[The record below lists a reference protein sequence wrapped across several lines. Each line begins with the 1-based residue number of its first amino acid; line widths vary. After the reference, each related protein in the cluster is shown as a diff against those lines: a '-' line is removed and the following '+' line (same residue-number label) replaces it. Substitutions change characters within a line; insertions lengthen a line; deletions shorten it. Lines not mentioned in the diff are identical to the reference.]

1 MIDSKDISVIVQ
13 GPINKKETP
22 KCLKSIRKFL
32 PEAEIILSTWQGT
45 DISNLDYDILVLCE
59 DPGTTLIEEFTHK
72 KTYNNMFRQLVSTN
86 EGLKKATRK
95 YAMKLRSD
103 LIFTSDRFLEY
114 FNKFEARGNN
124 YNLFKHKILT
134 DVLFTRFNI
143 KTGKF
148 ENRVIIPFHVSDWW
162 LFGLKEDLDTYFMDT
177 ELVKEPEFT
186 RYFNLEG
193 NQEKISPYGKARFKF
208 APEQYFGYSCFAR
221 NFDDIY
227 MEDAADYSEELMEK
241 FRQALVNNFIILEF
255 KQSGIYLNKYPYSKN
270 EKFSGD
276 QYIGL
281 YNFWRYENEYKKY
294 CDDTYE
300 ITTKD
305 SFFENE
311 KLGYSK
317 LRVYKHISKLTDSS
331 TTCTAK
337 LEQLFIGIPI
347 SAISYLIDVIKEQLS
362 ANKEQNK

>member
-1 MIDSKDISVIVQ
+1 MINSKDISVIVQ
-13 GPINKKETP
+13 GPIDKKETP
-22 KCLKSIRKFL
+22 KCLKSLRKFL
-32 PEAEIILSTWQGT
+32 PQAEIILSTWQDS
-45 DISNLDYDILVLCE
+45 DISNLDFDILVQSE
-59 DPGTTLIEEFTHK
+59 DPGTVLIEEFKDK
-72 KTYNNMFRQLVSTN
+72 KNYNNINRQLVTTKA
-86 EGLKKATRK
+86 GLKKATRK
-95 YAMKLRSD
+95 FAMKFRSD
-103 LIFTSDRFLEY
+103 LILTSDKFLEY
-114 FNKFEARGNN
+114 FDKFQARGDK
-124 YNLFKHKILT
+124 YNLFKHKIIT
-134 DVLFTRFNI
+134 NIMYTRFNI
-143 KTGKF
+143 KTSKTQ
-148 ENRVIIPFHVSDWW
+148 ERVTIPFHISDWW
-162 LFGLKEDLDTYFMDT
+162 LFGLKEDLDTYFLET
-177 ELVKEPEFT
+177 ELVEEPDFT
-186 RYFNLEG
+186 KHFCSEENRK
-193 NQEKISPYGKARFKF
+193 KISPYGNARFKF
-208 APEQYFGYSCFAR
+208 SPEQYFGYSCFAR

-241 FRQALVNNFIILEF
+241 SRECLVNNFIILEF

-294 CDDTYE
+294 CDNTYE

-347 SAISYLIDVIKEQLS
+347 SAMCYLIDVLKEQLGT
-362 ANKEQNK
+362 NKEQK